1 MAVFV
6 NMRTEQSQ
14 WSAERG
20 WVCSPPLEAL
30 AHSAQLVLLFGNPEL
45 FSPSG
50 CRERIR
56 KIYPNAHVFGCSTAG
71 EIVGTHV
78 TDEALVLTA
87 VAFEHTR
94 LATAHVR
101 FDGALKSFEAGEL
114 LARQL
119 KPEGLRH
126 VFMLCEGMKVNA
138 SEFVSGANSAL
149 PAGVTASGGFAADGN
164 RLQITRVWC
173 DGEPEES
180 AAVALGFYGERLRVG
195 VGAVG
200 GWEPYGPDRLITK
213 SKQNVLFEIDG
224 RPALALYKQYLGKH
238 AEGLPASGLMFP
250 LELQLGN
257 AKTRVLRALLA
268 VDETNQSITYA
279 GNVPEGAYARF
290 TVGNNEGLIERTQ
303 EAAAA
308 SIKGV
313 QSFQA
318 DLSVLVSC
326 NGRRFV
332 LKQRVEEEVEVVRD
346 TLGGGATLCG
356 YYSYGEIA
364 PAINGGSSE
373 LHNETMAI
381 TSFAEA

>member
-1 MAVFV
+1 MK
-6 NMRTEQSQ
+6 TEQCQ
-14 WSAERG
+14 WSADKG
-20 WVCSPPLEAL
+20 WVCSPSPGAL
-30 AHSAQLVLLFGNPEL
+30 GQSAQLVLLFGNSDL
-45 FSPSG
+45 FASSG
-50 CRERIR
+50 CLERIR
-56 KIYPNAHVFGCSTAG
+56 KTHPNAHVFGCSTAG

-94 LATAHVR
+94 LATALVR
-101 FDGALKSFEAGEL
+101 FDGAAKSFEAGEL

-126 VFMLCEGMKVNA
+126 VFMLCEGLKVNA

-164 RLQITRVWC
+164 RLHITRVWC
-173 DGEPEES
+173 NGEPEES
-180 AAVALGFYGERLRVG
+180 AAVALGFYGERLLVG

-213 SKQNVLFEIDG
+213 SKQNVLYEIDG
-224 RPALALYKQYLGKH
+224 RPALALYKQYLGRH

-268 VDETNQSITYA
+268 VDETTQSITYA
-279 GNVPEGAYARF
+279 GNVPVGAYARF
-290 TVGNNEGLIERTQ
+290 TVGNNEGLIEKTQ
-303 EAAAA
+303 EAAEA

-318 DLSVLVSC
+318 KLSVLVSC

-332 LKQRVEEEVEVVRD
+332 LKQRVEEEVEAVRD
-346 TLGGGATLCG
+346 ALGGDATLCG
-356 YYSYGEIA
+356 FYSYGEIA
-364 PAINGGSSE
+364 PAIAGGSSE
-373 LHNETMAI
+373 LHNETMTV